1 MTAPAAIQRARMGSL
16 CRISSDRTPWS
27 AFGQRGRPVPR
38 MESTVI
44 LMIWGVTALEHH
56 AEGTRRPGQGERG
69 PGSGAGS
76 GESGR
81 FSPAAT
87 V

>member
-27 AFGQRGRPVPR
+27 ALGSAAGSVPR

-44 LMIWGVTALEHH
+44 LMIWGVTALSTMLRH
-56 AEGTRRPGQGERG
+56 AQTRATEKRPRQR
-69 PGSGAGS
+69 
-76 GESGR
+76 R
-81 FSPAAT
+81 R
-87 V
+87 